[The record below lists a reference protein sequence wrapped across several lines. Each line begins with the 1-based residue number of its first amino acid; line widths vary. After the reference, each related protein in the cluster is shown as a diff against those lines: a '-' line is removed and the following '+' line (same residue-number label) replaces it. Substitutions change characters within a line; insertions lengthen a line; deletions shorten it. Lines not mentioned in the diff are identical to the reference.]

1 MYLYTSFYF
10 FIKTSLIATFVTFI
24 ITLKQSLILSVVTI
38 LYNIIRWKFKHPGR
52 VGDSPLVGS
61 GLYCDGQAAAVAT
74 GDGEEVSKY
83 TKYVILSHFISC
95 SFISLHFILFFSVLF
110 FFVLFYFVL
119 LLTSIMQFSIIP
131 KHSS

>member
-83 TKYVILSHFISC
+83 TQYLILSHFISC
-95 SFISLHFILFFSVLF
+95 SFILLISVLF

-119 LLTSIMQFSIIP
+119 LLTSIMQFSIILR
-131 KHSS
+131 HSS